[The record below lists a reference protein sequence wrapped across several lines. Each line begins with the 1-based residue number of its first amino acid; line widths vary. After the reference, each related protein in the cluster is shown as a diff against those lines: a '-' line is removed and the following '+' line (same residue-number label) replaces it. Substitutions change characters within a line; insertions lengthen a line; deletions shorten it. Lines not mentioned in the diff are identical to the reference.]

1 MNKRHT
7 ETTERQEEFNKQQGE
22 VNKQQGEVNKQNAEQ
37 FKQNAEQFKQH
48 AEQFKQ
54 QGEIN
59 ENLTKQLNQ
68 QGAIVNQHSQD
79 LKGHAEEIYYLKLE
93 NEERKS
99 ENKKMKTQLDDLE
112 QRGLI
117 PPRANGGECNNLTAV
132 LCSCLNATFFLRYII
147 CISTE
152 QRSSH

>member
-1 MNKRHT
+1 MPQDQTPQQQQPSGAPEWIIQAIGGLTVAGQQSIDATNKSIDAT
-7 ETTERQEEFNKQQGE
+7 NNLSAKAFEAI
-22 VNKQQGEVNKQNAEQ
+22 NANS
-37 FKQNAEQFKQH
+37 K
-48 AEQFKQ
+48 
-54 QGEIN
+54 I
-59 ENLTKQLNQ
+59 
-68 QGAIVNQHSQD
+68 
-79 LKGHAEEIYYLKLE
+79 LKGHAEEINYLKLE

-99 ENKKMKTQLDDLE
+99 ENKKMKTQLDNLE
-112 QRGLI
+112 QRGLT

>member
-1 MNKRHT
+1 MIQQLAVSSIDANKRQSEMDKRHT
-7 ETTERQEEFNKQQGE
+7 EATER
-22 VNKQQGEVNKQNAEQ
+22 QGEVNKQN
-37 FKQNAEQFKQH
+37 

-79 LKGHAEEIYYLKLE
+79 LKGHAEEINYLKLE

-99 ENKKMKTQLDDLE
+99 ENKKMKMQLDDLE
-112 QRGLI
+112 QRGLT